1 MSFGFDRKKLT
12 GATLALRILELS
24 SMLLPLYVMAAVGY
38 PRLLTVESVIS
49 FLCRLGASLIPRV
62 WLLGLGW
69 LYKLTA
75 KELLV
80 CFALLIPALLIGIGT
95 DNLLRARA
103 ETARRARIGLAA
115 FLALE
120 IVLHL
125 LPLRLNGVFGTSANL
140 IAAAVLALCLALTL
154 LDLRAEKNK
163 R

>member
-38 PRLLTVESVIS
+38 PRLLTVESVFS

-140 IAAAVLALCLALTL
+140 IAAAVLALCLALTR
-154 LDLRAEKNK
+154 LDRRGGKNK
-163 R
+163 G

>member
-24 SMLLPLYVMAAVGY
+24 SALLPLYVMAAVGY
-38 PRLLTVESVIS
+38 PRLLTVESVFS
-49 FLCRLGASLIPRV
+49 FLCKVGASLIPRA

-75 KELLV
+75 KEILV
-80 CFALLIPALLIGIGT
+80 CFALLLPALLIAVGA
-95 DNLLRARA
+95 DRLLRARA

>member
-24 SMLLPLYVMAAVGY
+24 SALLPLYAMAAVGY
-38 PRLLTVESVIS
+38 PRLLTVESVFS
-49 FLCRLGASLIPRV
+49 FLCRLGASLVPRV
-62 WLLGLGW
+62 WLWGLGW

-75 KELLV
+75 KEFLV
-80 CFALLIPALLIGIGT
+80 CFALLVPALLIGLGA

-125 LPLRLNGVFGTSANL
+125 LPLRINSVFGAAENL
-140 IAAAVLALCLALTL
+140 IAAAVLVLCLVLTL

-163 R
+163 G

>member
-24 SMLLPLYVMAAVGY
+24 SMLLPLYVMAVF
-38 PRLLTVESVIS
+38 S

>member
-24 SMLLPLYVMAAVGY
+24 SALLPLYAMAAVGY
-38 PRLLTVESVIS
+38 PRLLTVESVFS
-49 FLCRLGASLIPRV
+49 FLCRLGASPVPHV
-62 WLLGLGW
+62 WQWGLGW

-80 CFALLIPALLIGIGT
+80 CFALLVPALLIGLGA

-125 LPLRLNGVFGTSANL
+125 LPLRINSVFGAAENL

-163 R
+163 G

>member
-24 SMLLPLYVMAAVGY
+24 SMLLPLYVMVAVGY
-38 PRLLTVESVIS
+38 PRLLTVESVFS

-75 KELLV
+75 K
-80 CFALLIPALLIGIGT
+80 

>member
-1 MSFGFDRKKLT
+1 
-12 GATLALRILELS
+12 
-24 SMLLPLYVMAAVGY
+24 MLLPLYVMAAIGY
-38 PRLLTVESVIS
+38 PRLLTVESVFS

-80 CFALLIPALLIGIGT
+80 CFALLIPALLIGIRT

-163 R
+163 G

>member
-38 PRLLTVESVIS
+38 PRLLTVESVFS

-154 LDLRAEKNK
+154 LDLRAEQNK
-163 R
+163 G

>member
-38 PRLLTVESVIS
+38 PRLLTVESVFS

-125 LPLRLNGVFGTSANL
+125 LPLRLNGVFGTRANL
-140 IAAAVLALCLALTL
+140 IAAAVLALCLALTR

-163 R
+163 G

>member
-24 SMLLPLYVMAAVGY
+24 SALLPLYAMAVVGY
-38 PRLLTVESVIS
+38 PRLLTVESVFS

-125 LPLRLNGVFGTSANL
+125 LPLRINSVFGTAENL

-163 R
+163 G

>member
-12 GATLALRILELS
+12 GATLALRSLELS

-38 PRLLTVESVIS
+38 PRLLTVESVFS

>member
-24 SMLLPLYVMAAVGY
+24 SMLLPLYVMVAVGY
-38 PRLLTVESVIS
+38 PRLLTVESVFS

-154 LDLRAEKNK
+154 LDLRAEKNM

>member
-38 PRLLTVESVIS
+38 PRLLTVESVFS
-49 FLCRLGASLIPRV
+49 FLCRLGASLIPRA

-75 KELLV
+75 KEILV
-80 CFALLIPALLIGIGT
+80 CFALLLPALLIAVGA
-95 DNLLRARA
+95 DRLLRARA

-115 FLALE
+115 FLTLE
-120 IVLHL
+120 LALHL
-125 LPLRLNGVFGTSANL
+125 LPLGINGVFGAAENL

-163 R
+163 G

>member
-24 SMLLPLYVMAAVGY
+24 SMLLPLYVMAAIGY
-38 PRLLTVESVIS
+38 PRLLTVESAFS

-163 R
+163 G